1 MEKLQRTFDNQL
13 KKDTYQLLLNRH
25 TQNHVYLIF
34 KAECD
39 HIAP

>member
-1 MEKLQRTFDNQL
+1 MQRTFDNKL
-13 KKDTYQLLLNRH
+13 KQDTYQLLLNSH
-25 TQNHVYLIF
+25 TQDYVYLIF